1 MLNLVEII
9 LARHG
14 IPACDFTTPIP
25 GNGLAH
31 WLASERD
38 AAVDPTQRPSAELE
52 RRIRNAGCV
61 IASPL
66 RRSIES
72 VRLLA
77 PSIVPLIDEHFQEPP
92 LPSAIE
98 SRLRLSPRL
107 WTGLARSAWFC
118 GWSAGVES
126 FKAARARAAEG
137 VRILIGHAES
147 QGSVVLLGHALI
159 NILIARQL
167 RAVGWEGP
175 WFPPPRHW
183 GFAVYVR

>member
-1 MLNLVEII
+1 MLNLPEIV

-14 IPACDFTTPIP
+14 IPACDFATPIP
-25 GNGLAH
+25 GNGLAQ
-31 WLASERD
+31 WLAGERD
-38 AAVDPTQRPSAELE
+38 AGLDPTQRPSAELE
-52 RRIRNAGCV
+52 RLIRDAGCV
-61 IASPL
+61 VASPL

-77 PSIVPLIDEHFQEPP
+77 PSVVPLIDDHFREPP
-92 LPSAIE
+92 LPAAIG

-107 WTGLARSAWFC
+107 WTALARSAWFC

-126 FKAARARAAEG
+126 FPAARARAVEG
-137 VRILIGHAES
+137 VRILVGHAVS
-147 QGSVVLLGHALI
+147 NGSVILLGHALM
-159 NILIARQL
+159 NILIARKL

-175 WFPPPRHW
+175 RVPPPRHW

>member
-1 MLNLVEII
+1 VLNLSEII

-14 IPACDFTTPIP
+14 IPGYDFTTPIP
-25 GNGLAH
+25 GNRLAQ
-31 WLASERD
+31 WLEGERD
-38 AAVDPTQRPSAELE
+38 AGLDLTQRPSAELQ
-52 RRIRNAGCV
+52 RLIRKAGCV

-77 PSIVPLIDEHFQEPP
+77 PSVVPLINEHFREPP
-92 LPSAIE
+92 LPSAIG

-126 FKAARARAAEG
+126 FTAARARAGAG
-137 VRILIGHAES
+137 ARILIGHAVS
-147 QGSVVLLGHALI
+147 QGSVVLLGHGLI
-159 NILIARQL
+159 NILIAREL
-167 RAVGWEGP
+167 RAAGWDGP
-175 WFPPPRHW
+175 RFPPPRHW
-183 GFAVYVR
+183 GFAVYVQ